1 MCYNY
6 YIFNLLG
13 GNVMIIRNK
22 SDSLHHIEKMGL
34 NCFPEKVFNPRDEKM
49 LEKINLFLEEND
61 VERYVL
67 RDVSKCQGRTFFN
80 ISKNEVYQSINSYDD
95 KFSIAVSSKNYGNY
109 VLIGDIYISDTLE
122 NFWLLA
128 SDNPNYNT
136 RGVLKDPKWNIST
149 HFFDE
154 RIKYVPN
161 IDKIIDYIFEHNLFN
176 VVIEFAVYPKRVG
189 KKNEFVAIF
198 ELRTHY

>member
-1 MCYNY
+1 MM
-6 YIFNLLG
+6 YINFLG

-22 SDSLHHIEKMGL
+22 SDSLRHIEKLGL
-34 NCFPEKVFNPRDEKM
+34 NCFNEKVFNPRDEKM
-49 LEKINLFLEEND
+49 LEKINRFLEEND

-80 ISKNEVYQSINSYDD
+80 ISKNEVYQSIKSYDD

-122 NFWLLA
+122 DFWLLA

-136 RGVLKDPKWNIST
+136 RGVLRDPKWNIST
-149 HFFDE
+149 DFYDK

-176 VVIEFAVYPKRVG
+176 VVVEFAVYPKRVG

>member
-1 MCYNY
+1 
-6 YIFNLLG
+6 
-13 GNVMIIRNK
+13 MIIRNK
-22 SDSLHHIEKMGL
+22 SDSLYHLEKLGL
-34 NCFPEKVFNPRDEKM
+34 NYFPEKVFNPRDEKM
-49 LEKINLFLEEND
+49 LEKINKFLEDND
-61 VERYVL
+61 AERYVL
-67 RDVSKCQGRTFFN
+67 RDVSKFQGRTFFN
-80 ISKNEVYQSINSYDD
+80 ISKNEVYQNISFYSD
-95 KFSIAVSSKNYGNY
+95 KFSIAVSSKNYGKY

-122 NFWLLA
+122 EFWLLA

-149 HFFDE
+149 DFFDR

-176 VVIEFAVYPKRVG
+176 VVIEFAVYPERVG

>member
-1 MCYNY
+1 M
-6 YIFNLLG
+6 IG
-13 GNVMIIRNK
+13 GSVMIIRNK
-22 SDSLHHIEKMGL
+22 SDSLYHLEKLGL
-34 NCFPEKVFNPRDEKM
+34 NYFPEKVFNPRDEKM
-49 LEKINLFLEEND
+49 LEKINKFLEDND
-61 VERYVL
+61 AERYVL
-67 RDVSKCQGRTFFN
+67 RDVSKFQGRTFFN
-80 ISKNEVYQSINSYDD
+80 ISKNEVYQNISFYSD
-95 KFSIAVSSKNYGNY
+95 KFSIAVSSKNYGKY

-122 NFWLLA
+122 DFWFLA

-149 HFFDE
+149 DFFD
-154 RIKYVPN
+154 RKIKYVPN

-176 VVIEFAVYPKRVG
+176 VVIEFAVYPERVG